1 MTDQRRPSTEH
12 MARDTA
18 DDAVSESDGEGSS
31 LPNGSNKVR
40 SMMQSVLEKL
50 GHETNR
56 NRESGDER

>member
-1 MTDQRRPSTEH
+1 